1 MGRILENRPIF
12 YPDSDGFRPF
22 LVLFEKEDK
31 MVDDAELLWE
41 RVCALREEQGKSL
54 AQIAEESRVPI
65 TSVKRFFSGETKNPG
80 FLSLCQIIYAL
91 GGSVD
96 EVLEIDR
103 EKQPVHMEADSKYS
117 RFLEKDLRYERKS
130 KFRVWVAFL
139 VLVAI
144 NICMLLFDIFNPY
157 VGYIRYQ
164 RQMAA
169 YTGETASVVLCV
181 VISKIKAATRV

>member
-1 MGRILENRPIF
+1 M
-12 YPDSDGFRPF
+12 
-22 LVLFEKEDK
+22 
-31 MVDDAELLWE
+31 WE
-41 RVCALREEQGKSL
+41 RVCALKEEQSKSL

-103 EKQPVHMEADSKYS
+103 EKQPVHLEADSKYS
-117 RFLEKDLRYERKS
+117 RFLEKDLSYERKS
-130 KFRVWVAFL
+130 KFRVCVAFL

-144 NICMLLFDIFNPY
+144 NIS
-157 VGYIRYQ
+157 G
-164 RQMAA
+164 
-169 YTGETASVVLCV
+169 
-181 VISKIKAATRV
+181 K

>member
-1 MGRILENRPIF
+1 
-12 YPDSDGFRPF
+12 
-22 LVLFEKEDK
+22 
-31 MVDDAELLWE
+31 MVEDAELLWE
-41 RVCALREEQGKSL
+41 RVCILREEQGKSL

-96 EVLEIDR
+96 EVMEIDR
-103 EKQPVHMEADSKYS
+103 EDQPVHMEADSKYS
-117 RFLEKDLRYERKS
+117 RLLEKDLRYERKS
-130 KFRVWVAFL
+130 KYRVWVAFL

-144 NICMLLFDIFNPY
+144 NIVMLLFDLFNPY

-169 YTGETASVVLCV
+169 YTGETASVVLG
-181 VISKIKAATRV
+181 IIIRKIKVATRT